1 MGRGGIALNTG
12 AYRELRSTKG
22 KGKGQGAKGGKGSG
36 KSKGKLAFQK
46 KLLKKKAQKAEAKKN
61 AQRESSDEEVDTQD
75 VFWRPTW
82 DTLGP
87 LQEPSALGGEVK
99 EKGDMNRLGR
109 KREKTGKDDFGF
121 GVLLNRAPVL
131 RSKKSLEAS
140 AEEADAPEPG
150 QSRRGHMG
158 CGNRLSMVRS
168 SSATVAALAR
178 CLIGSHVVLAW
189 SPTASDFAA
198 AALAARSDFRW
209 RAFETSGYRF
219 PDETHFDELDWNT
232 GFAELWLY
240 ALRAARLALPESAGG
255 LLRAAKEV
263 RSVRSE
269 KRLHRSFV
277 AAGKAFDRIAEK
289 LRSLVNVTP
298 SVAPATCTP
307 ASSTVNRS
315 IRLSNDLQMPVLGL
329 GTTMLNGASGKEAI
343 LAALREGYRLIDTA
357 QAYENEAEVGE
368 AILES
373 GIPRSE
379 IFVATKLSEDG
390 DCKPGR
396 AKARVR
402 AQLKLLKTSY
412 IDQYMLH
419 GPCPGMVEAWKD
431 LEELYDAGVLRS
443 LGVSNFDYTQLRR
456 FLGQVRIAPHVV
468 QNKFS
473 IYHRGWAPVDPLR
486 DLAEV
491 FRKEGMAVMG
501 YCNLDA
507 YPHVLQPLEDIF
519 VWRIASRCGRT
530 PAQVLLRHALQHG
543 TVVIPKSERPERLRE
558 NADIFDFELSP
569 EDMLLILADP
579 GCPANA
585 GAPRTR
591 AQLCRGRVRLE
602 EYGRTLRR
610 AVAGLARSW
619 SVSRRPS
626 IADRRTEL
634 ARLHDLPAFWKSR
647 TGGPKDMASGCT
659 CRKGRAPASGP

>member
-1 MGRGGIALNTG
+1 
-12 AYRELRSTKG
+12 
-22 KGKGQGAKGGKGSG
+22 
-36 KSKGKLAFQK
+36 
-46 KLLKKKAQKAEAKKN
+46 
-61 AQRESSDEEVDTQD
+61 
-75 VFWRPTW
+75 
-82 DTLGP
+82 
-87 LQEPSALGGEVK
+87 
-99 EKGDMNRLGR
+99 
-109 KREKTGKDDFGF
+109 
-121 GVLLNRAPVL
+121 
-131 RSKKSLEAS
+131 
-140 AEEADAPEPG
+140 
-150 QSRRGHMG
+150 
-158 CGNRLSMVRS
+158 MVRS

-379 IFVATKLSEDG
+379 IFVATKLSEEPRCSGSNFADPCGKLADCSFQRRQTHLDG

-569 EDMLLILADP
+569 EDMRILDALPMLAHHGREPSYVEDVCSRTSTFVECIETAIHCRP
-579 GCPANA
+579 TDRTCTASRPTCFLE
-585 GAPRTR
+585 APEK
-591 AQLCRGRVRLE
+591 QLALPPVEEAATATAAEPKKPVRLKKQRRKLAKKKGVKAGSLEDVCVE
-602 EYGRTLRR
+602 ELHKACIGELQAAHADYSERLQAKADLCGVEGVVEQ
-610 AVAGLARSW
+610 AV
-619 SVSRRPS
+619 
-626 IADRRTEL
+626 
-634 ARLHDLPAFWKSR
+634 
-647 TGGPKDMASGCT
+647 
-659 CRKGRAPASGP
+659 

>member
-1 MGRGGIALNTG
+1 MGRGGFALNTG

-22 KGKGQGAKGGKGSG
+22 KGKGKGAKGGKGSG

-87 LQEPSALGGEVK
+87 LQEVK

-109 KREKTGKDDFGF
+109 KREKAAELRKAQVELEILCVDMTRPPKANCD
-121 GVLLNRAPVL
+121 NR
-131 RSKKSLEAS
+131 
-140 AEEADAPEPG
+140 
-150 QSRRGHMG
+150 
-158 CGNRLSMVRS
+158 
-168 SSATVAALAR
+168 
-178 CLIGSHVVLAW
+178 
-189 SPTASDFAA
+189 
-198 AALAARSDFRW
+198 
-209 RAFETSGYRF
+209 YRF

-263 RSVRSE
+263 RIVRSE

-289 LRSLVNVTP
+289 LRQLVNVTP
-298 SVAPATCTP
+298 SVAPTTCTL
-307 ASSTVNRS
+307 ASSTVKRS

-368 AILES
+368 AILQS

-379 IFVATKLSEDG
+379 IFVATKLSDDG

-419 GPCPGMVEAWKD
+419 GPCESMVEAWKD

-443 LGVSNFDYTQLRR
+443 LGVSNFDYTQLKR
-456 FLGQVRIAPHVV
+456 FSGQVRIAPHVV

-486 DLAEV
+486 DLAEA
-491 FRKEGMAVMG
+491 FRKEGMVVMG

-519 VWRIASRCGRT
+519 VRRIASRCGRT
-530 PAQVLLRHALQHG
+530 PAQVLLRHALQHH

-569 EDMLLILADP
+569 EDMRILDALP
-579 GCPANA
+579 MLAHH
-585 GAPRTR
+585 
-591 AQLCRGRVRLE
+591 GREPSYVEDVL
-602 EYGRTLRR
+602 GLRNTDEHS
-610 AVAGLARSW
+610 A
-619 SVSRRPS
+619 
-626 IADRRTEL
+626 EL
-634 ARLHDLPAFWKSR
+634 
-647 TGGPKDMASGCT
+647 
-659 CRKGRAPASGP
+659 